1 MSSILTHSTT
11 SPIMPALLLSWNSLQ
26 DEAWNLSFDDDLG
39 KDKIQLL
46 HHPLWNAG
54 FEEDGKIPQVSVTKQ
69 LTIDIELLREI
80 VQRQKIIRNN
90 TKLNINKREH
100 LAYLQN
106 DFLSIQFIT
115 VLPDVLEILTDLVI
129 LEAFHQYI
137 GIHSPAMILL
147 LHWPTS
153 SGGTVIRPLLTNT
166 GTPLYVR
173 TLGAATSLGLTN
185 ISRAWW
191 EPSSARP
198 GSQPTLNLQQLQRQG
213 TWGKSR
219 TISQP
224 PHHTWRNH
232 PQPPHPRL
240 PS

>member
-26 DEAWNLSFDDDLG
+26 DEAWSLSFDDDLG

-46 HHPLWNAG
+46 HHP
-54 FEEDGKIPQVSVTKQ
+54 
-69 LTIDIELLREI
+69 
-80 VQRQKIIRNN
+80 
-90 TKLNINKREH
+90 
-100 LAYLQN
+100 LQN

-198 GSQPTLNLQQLQRQG
+198 GSQPTLNLQQLQQQG